1 MSIKKKNKMSGKNKV
16 RKLYII
22 SLLLFIL
29 WDLGILNPILWTSLL
44 LITVMIDTFKI

>member
-1 MSIKKKNKMSGKNKV
+1 MGNKKI
-16 RKLYII
+16 LIIDLLI